1 MQKTKKV
8 LFNQKKVRTFAPD
21 FAGEKHRFFEEI
33 VAETNSL
40 LNCRTR
46 LGYRGFESPLLRQA
60 REKDVHEASFFLT
73 KATGYGVVRL
83 ARLLWEQEI
92 ACSNQAIPT
101 SERDNV

>member
-1 MQKTKKV
+1 M
-8 LFNQKKVRTFAPD
+8 
-21 FAGEKHRFFEEI
+21 
-33 VAETNSL
+33 AETNSL

-46 LGYRGFESPLLRQA
+46 LGYRGFESPLLRQE
-60 REKDVHEASFFLT
+60 REEDVHEASFFLT

-101 SERDNV
+101 ERILKVEIQDENFNFQNYEAVP